1 MTSTCGPGQQ
11 YENFGHNIQTT
22 PSHTCQPHTLDELVA
37 AVQQAESTRHHHHAH
52 AFGSKWSFNDSPIT
66 PDFMIDA
73 TGLSG
78 PVGPGNAVQQALL
91 PGAGDPDLLYH
102 VLGGT
107 TIRDLNSQLDGF
119 TKNGRAR
126 PLGLITMP
134 ASSTMTIAGAI
145 STGSHGTDPW
155 LPPLAD
161 TVAAIHLVGAAGT
174 QFWIEPS
181 APITSPNLI
190 GEFVAPG
197 IHPGDIIYDD
207 SVFDSAL
214 VSVGAM
220 GVIYSLVLR
229 VRDQYGLIEDEQLT
243 DWQTFKASA
252 LQYLKNPGP
261 YRSIGVIVDP
271 YPDANGVNSCLLQLR
286 QEASV
291 SAATS
296 VGACRSGDVTSAFAG
311 MLISLFEA
319 DPVGYGG
326 AAFALGTSLVL
337 SNLVTGQPDFLT
349 IAQRVI
355 NFVLAAP
362 NAARLQPSMSSH
374 YSDIMTAWSPPGN
387 CGDVAYQVMD
397 QGTRGAP
404 GSQIGGDSIE
414 ITFEALDANDNLPFI
429 EFVDAAINS
438 INAASNT
445 VLVGWFS
452 LRFTMGTRAS
462 LGMQQWPRSCSV
474 ELSTLPNIRGLPELL
489 SSLLDIGY
497 SLGGKPHWGQ
507 RSDGLITQPD
517 ASIYARLPEWR
528 SAYARLSDNFRKRT
542 FENAFSRRWQ
552 LTTP

>member
-1 MTSTCGPGQQ
+1 
-11 YENFGHNIQTT
+11 
-22 PSHTCQPHTLDELVA
+22 
-37 AVQQAESTRHHHHAH
+37 
-52 AFGSKWSFNDSPIT
+52 
-66 PDFMIDA
+66 MIDV
-73 TGLSG
+73 TGLTGAVS
-78 PVGPGNAVQQALL
+78 PGNAVQRALL
-91 PGAGDPDLLYH
+91 PSAGDPDLLYH

-107 TIRDLNSQLDGF
+107 TIRDLNSELDGF
-119 TKNGRAR
+119 TKGGQAR

-161 TVAAIHLVGAAGT
+161 TVAAIHLIGAGSA

-190 GEFVAPG
+190 GQLVAPG
-197 IHPGDIIYDD
+197 IQPGNIIYDD
-207 SVFDSAL
+207 NVFDSVL

-229 VRDQYGLIEDEQLT
+229 VRDQYGLIENESLT
-243 DWQTFKASA
+243 NWQAFKASA

-261 YRSIGVIVDP
+261 YRAIGVIVDP
-271 YPDANGVNSCLLQLR
+271 YPDVNGANPCLLQLR

-291 SAATS
+291 SAATA
-296 VGACRSGDVTSAFAG
+296 VGTCKAGDVTGAFAG

-355 NFVLAAP
+355 NFVLTAP
-362 NAARLQPSMSSH
+362 NAAQLQPSMSSH

-387 CGDVAYQVMD
+387 CGGVAYQVMD

-438 INAASNT
+438 ISAATNT

-452 LRFTMGTRAS
+452 LRFTMGTRAAI
-462 LGMQQWPRSCSV
+462 GMQQWPRSCSV
-474 ELSTLPNIRGLPELL
+474 EFSTLPDIHGLPDLL

-507 RSDGLITQPD
+507 RTDGLVTHGNGT
-517 ASIYARLPEWR
+517 IYPRLSEWR
-528 SAYARLSDNFRKRT
+528 SAYALLSDNFQQRT
-542 FENAFSRRWQ
+542 FENDFSKRWE
-552 LTTP
+552 LTTPNVSIMNVSPDPHGIR